1 MAMPAT
7 FSAFG
12 PPDIVANVIA
22 DDARNARANAA
33 AMIAQ
38 CDGGALNLNEI
49 LTVFLRNLSIWRTRW
64 PQTTAVAGVLAQI
77 QARFP
82 AKNVTQATLDAVPPA
97 IQTMIVFIEANFPVE
112 AVTNRPLHLI
122 MARDGTGNVTPRTI
136 TAGASLT
143 AFRAALVTF
152 RDAFDGSA

>member
-1 MAMPAT
+1 MPAT

-22 DDARNARANAA
+22 DDARNARANAQK
-33 AMIAQ
+33 MIDQ
-38 CDGGALNLNEI
+38 CDGGALNLNQLI
-49 LTVFLRNLSIWRTRW
+49 TIFLRNLSIWRLRW
-64 PQTTAVAGVLAQI
+64 PQTTAVAGVLAEL

-82 AKNVTQATLDAVPPA
+82 GKNVTQATLDAVPAA
-97 IQTMIVFIEANFPVE
+97 IQTMITFIEANFPVE
-112 AVTNRPLHLI
+112 AVTNRPLHLV
-122 MARDGTGNVTPRTI
+122 MARDGTGNVTDRTI